1 MGTGV
6 IDGHFDMLHTTTF
19 DVPIKKCLPLVFL
32 YRPSQMLLTPL
43 FLDEIDALCSQRGGD
58 GKHEVSRKIKAE
70 LLVQMD
76 GVGSADPANQVGYYF
91 NSTIN

>member
-1 MGTGV
+1 MV
-6 IDGHFDMLHTTTF
+6 ILT
-19 DVPIKKCLPLVFL
+19 CCA
-32 YRPSQMLLTPL
+32 RQLLIFQSKSVSIQAKSNAPNTI
-43 FLDEIDALCSQRGGD
+43 FLDKIDAVCGQRGD
-58 GKHEVSRKIKAE
+58 GEHKVSRKIKAE